1 MQLGI
6 YLVSLAA
13 PALSLVAESSEPPA
27 KLPTL
32 AELYETHRQHVYS
45 VAFKYCGGRADAA
58 EDVTANVF
66 MRANDFLPNL
76 DPALDV
82 RGWLYR
88 VTKNAALSHMKSE
101 SRWRRRTLAFLQGR
115 PAEAADP
122 ESTMSERQ
130 LADLAWQAISTFPA
144 LSRNCS
150 NGSGRN
156 SSSMTPR
163 RRWNR
168 RFPDPFVVCPTLC
181 FREAVGARSPRITR
195 SIGPFF

>member
-1 MQLGI
+1 MNLGL

-13 PALSLVAESSEPPA
+13 PALSLVAESSDPRPA

-88 VTKNAALSHMKSE
+88 VTKNAALSHIKSE
-101 SRWRRRTLAFLQGR
+101 SRWRKRTFAFLTER
-115 PAEAADP
+115 PMEAADP

-130 LADLAWQAISTFPA
+130 LADLAWQAISTF
-144 LSRNCS
+144 
-150 NGSGRN
+150 
-156 SSSMTPR
+156 
-163 RRWNR
+163 
-168 RFPDPFVVCPTLC
+168 
-181 FREAVGARSPRITR
+181 GARERAIAVLAFVDGQSQTEIARALDVSEATVSRSLAKIRTR
-195 SIGPFF
+195 VAAKGWTV